1 MTSCVSVSLST
12 WATILYYDLSSLKS
26 YLINLL
32 KSLSNSADIIYL
44 LKSKLKTLG
53 DQCVKSVQCSGAYL

>member
-53 DQCVKSVQCSGAYL
+53 DQCVKSVQYSGAYL